1 MSWVTVTAFPHYSLS
16 KLYQT
21 MSEITTLSLERLNNG
36 AHFLFISNVL
46 ARAEA
51 DTNIKSKL
59 SAQIASLKSAKE
71 QEDEDLKISQKS
83 LLTDEITA
91 ADAERD
97 GLYSGYKKAVNGFK
111 NLSVENMAKAAKV
124 LTQHIKDYAI
134 DPKMQLDKETRH

>member
-1 MSWVTVTAFPHYSLS
+1 MSWVTVTALPHYSLS

-59 SAQIASLKSAKE
+59 STQIVSLKAAME
-71 QEDEDLKISQKS
+71 QED
-83 LLTDEITA
+83 
-91 ADAERD
+91 
-97 GLYSGYKKAVNGFK
+97 
-111 NLSVENMAKAAKV
+111 
-124 LTQHIKDYAI
+124 
-134 DPKMQLDKETRH
+134 